1 MNKNIYTTILLGL
14 LGLALTAQEAV
25 LVSDYNPGEANSLS
39 SGDVRK
45 IFHNDLIYLPILN
58 EAHGQELGI
67 IREGELSLLADI
79 FPGEGFSTPQ
89 NFIVFNDQVYFTARM
104 SMDEAAL
111 FVTDGTEEGTLQVLE
126 SKNLNLNDIIYTESS
141 SGWLYINYGGE
152 LIRINGTDIENL
164 GNVSFRRNNNLNPSA
179 APHNSE
185 MAFMED
191 NSGDLTITVV
201 NPDGSFRQVLELD
214 FQNTTELE
222 AFYVLGDWFIYEIR
236 DFISD
241 NITGLYGFQ
250 EGDSE
255 PIKISDAI
263 FARGVQANENTLLRL
278 IPQDGIYSLVAND
291 NGLDYSLALDVD
303 PVIFTQ
309 GSGNPYLVHKDQ
321 ALFLGIDDFPFNK
334 MLVTDVNTL
343 ETTEAFETQTANNTF
358 IQHNNFGFIA
368 GGIENNAL
376 PVIHYWDFQNQE
388 AGRVIEF
395 QDRSINGPSV
405 IPLGVQ
411 ENRLYFSSNLDTEV
425 GRELYYVDVSNLMD
439 LDVSVDDI
447 NETEWNIK
455 FYASGFELVS
465 DEIETFTYSIYDLS
479 GRLIQ
484 NAEGTTNTEL
494 PLQSNYTGLIQLTLN
509 KEGNSY
515 STLRHISK
523 R

>member
-1 MNKNIYTTILLGL
+1 MNKNIYTTILFGL
-14 LGLALTAQEAV
+14 LSLALTAQDAV
-25 LVSDYNPGEANSLS
+25 LVSDYNPGEGNSLS
-39 SGDVRK
+39 VADDRK
-45 IFHNDLIYLPILN
+45 ITHNDIIYFPLN
-58 EAHGQELGI
+58 NETHGQELGI
-67 IREGELSLLADI
+67 IREGELSLLADF
-79 FPGEGFSTPQ
+79 FPGEESSNPQ
-89 NFIVFNDQVYFTARM
+89 NFIVFNDAVYFTARTNT
-104 SMDEAAL
+104 DEGAL
-111 FVTDGTEEGTLQVLE
+111 FVTDGTQAGTTQVLDT
-126 SKNLNLNDIIYTESS
+126 KNLNFNSIIYTESS
-141 SGWLYINYGGE
+141 SGWLYINYDGE

-164 GNVSFRRNNNLNPSA
+164 GNVSFRRNSNQNPSA
-179 APHNSE
+179 APHSSE
-185 MAFMED
+185 IAFMED
-191 NSGDLTITVV
+191 NSGDISITVV
-201 NPDGSFRQVLELD
+201 NPDGSFTQVLELD
-214 FQNTTELE
+214 FTSATDLE
-222 AFYVLGDWFIYEIR
+222 AFYVLGDWFIYELGHFFDDDI
-236 DFISD
+236 I
-241 NITGLYGFQ
+241 GLYGFR

-278 IPQDGIYSLVAND
+278 IPRDAIYSLVTND
-291 NGLDYSLALDVD
+291 NGLDYNLELDVD

-309 GSGNPYLVHKDQ
+309 GSNNPYLVHKDQ

-343 ETTEAFETQTANNTF
+343 ETTEAFETQTTNGTF
-358 IQHNNFGFIA
+358 LQHNNFGFIA

-395 QDRSINGPSV
+395 QDRSINGPSI

-411 ENRLYFSSNLDTEV
+411 ENRLYFSNNLDTDV

-455 FYASGFELVS
+455 YYASGFELVS

-494 PLQSNYTGLIQLTLN
+494 SLQSNYTGLIQLTLH

-515 STLRHISK
+515 STLRYVSV